1 MSGRPILMRMGAQVE
16 AMMQKLAVV
25 GTPMPSTMQQNM
37 VRKRPMNMARAG
49 MGTREVTASTP
60 EISLEARPVTVTQP
74 AIMPAMPQATDT
86 VMAPLPPASRASRIF
101 SGVRRS
107 LWLRK
112 PTRTAARMEKT
123 AARCMVV
130 VPALT
135 SHTSSTRGASR

>member
-37 VRKRPMNMARAG
+37 VRKSPMNMAMAG
-49 MGTREVTASTP
+49 TGTRDVTASTP
-60 EISLEARPVTVTQP
+60 LMSLEARPVTVTQP

-112 PTRTAARMEKT
+112 PTMTAARMEKA